1 MACTPTH
8 RAASSERRVDT
19 ENRQALRRYRHLI
32 CIEESEARIGEQV
45 LDGGVDALVAEGR
58 DLGARAGEAAPGQ
71 SPLGLR
77 YGSEVLRTPS
87 PLVGLDHQ
95 RPSVNQLDTSDTARR
110 GPKEQRRLYRSSQH
124 QRGDPLEP
132 AGHPFRADRP
142 EDGVLGRGV
151 DPTQAMVPDQVSN
164 ARTTHPCKLRQ
175 PLHSHLYPA
184 SSPTLKR
191 PEFGDCPGVDAA

>member
-1 MACTPTH
+1 
-8 RAASSERRVDT
+8 VDT

-110 GPKEQRRLYRSSQH
+110 GPKNDAVCTAAPNINAVTRSNQPATPSGLIGPKMASSVVESTRRRRWSLTRSATLA
-124 QRGDPLEP
+124 PLTL
-132 AGHPFRADRP
+132 ASYASRST
-142 EDGVLGRGV
+142 
-151 DPTQAMVPDQVSN
+151 PTSTP
-164 ARTTHPCKLRQ
+164 HLRQ
-175 PLHSHLYPA
+175 P
-184 SSPTLKR
+184 
-191 PEFGDCPGVDAA
+191 